1 MEEEEEEAE
10 EEDDDDDDE
19 HEHDNLQSALPPIP
33 QHLACQ
39 LAEGLKKVRS
49 RRIEA

>member
-1 MEEEEEEAE
+1 MEEEE
-10 EEDDDDDDE
+10 DDDDDE
-19 HEHDNLQSALPPIP
+19 HEHLQSALPPIP

-39 LAEGLKKVRS
+39 LAEGLKKARS

>member
-1 MEEEEEEAE
+1 MEEEEEAE
-10 EEDDDDDDE
+10 EEDDDDDE